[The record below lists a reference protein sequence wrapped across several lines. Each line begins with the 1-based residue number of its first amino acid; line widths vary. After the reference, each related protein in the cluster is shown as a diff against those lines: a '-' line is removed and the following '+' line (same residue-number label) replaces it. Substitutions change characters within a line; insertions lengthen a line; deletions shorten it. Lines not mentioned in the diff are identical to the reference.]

1 MNVAVQAE
9 LDNDKINKFKSSKS
23 LNSSIHDTTDSN
35 ADESD
40 ELTLDDK
47 NEHRRYLTE
56 LKVEPSIV
64 NFNKQKSST
73 LLINLEN
80 GWMKGNNEQSSL
92 YSNDSR
98 LTVNENSNN
107 IIYKLKTKFLFKT
120 RLVKS

>member
-9 LDNDKINKFKSSKS
+9 LDNDKINKCKSST
-23 LNSSIHDTTDSN
+23 SIHDTTDSN
-35 ADESD
+35 SNESD

-64 NFNKQKSST
+64 NFNKQKLST

-98 LTVNENSNN
+98 LKVNENSNN